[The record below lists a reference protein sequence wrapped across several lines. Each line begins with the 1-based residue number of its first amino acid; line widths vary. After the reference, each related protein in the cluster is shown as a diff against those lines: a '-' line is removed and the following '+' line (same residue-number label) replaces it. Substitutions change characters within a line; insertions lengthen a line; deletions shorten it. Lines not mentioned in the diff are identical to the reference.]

1 MDIKGLKEKL
11 QTALLAAKAV
21 CDTAD
26 EAKRDFTE
34 DERQKVAGYLT
45 EAKQWKEK
53 IKAAQGDEALRK
65 AVLDLGAGL
74 ELGGNGGGQPASAR
88 ALDVLKGATVGAQ
101 FVNAPA
107 FKAWMK
113 QVAPGGRIPEGAR
126 GLTSPP
132 VEFKSLLGLGRRG
145 TVAFGQKDLITGAD
159 PTSAGAFITPDY
171 TGIYEPLG
179 RLPLN
184 LRSLVTIRQTTSD
197 LIYFVRQVL
206 QITQAVPVPE
216 ANVTEF
222 SGATGEVSGEK
233 PEGAME
239 FLQVSEPV
247 KTIAVWIPA
256 TKRALSDAAQIRGII
271 DSELRDD
278 LAEEFEDQL
287 LNGNG
292 VGENFTG
299 LLNTVGILAQVWN
312 TDILTTTRQAITTL
326 MVTGRAMPTAW
337 VMHPSDWETIDL
349 LTATN
354 GLFYFGGPLRLGT
367 RTLWGYPVVQNT
379 RMTQGS
385 ALLGDWRKA
394 VVWDRERANISVSDS
409 HEDFFIRNMV
419 AILAEMRAAFGVIRP
434 SGFIL
439 VDLTAGS

>member
-1 MDIKGLKEKL
+1 MNLKELKEKM
-11 QTALLAAKAV
+11 LAALQAARAI
-21 CDTAD
+21 CDAAD

-45 EAKQWKEK
+45 EAKQWKDK
-53 IKAAQGDEALRK
+53 IKAAEGDEALRK

-74 ELGGNGGGQPASAR
+74 ELGTSAGGQPALGAPG
-88 ALDVLKGATVGAQ
+88 ALKGATVGAQ

-107 FKAWMK
+107 YKAWMK
-113 QVAPGGRIPEGAR
+113 QVAPGGRVPEGAR
-126 GLTSPP
+126 GLSSPP
-132 VEFKSLLGLGRRG
+132 IEFKSPLALLR
-145 TVAFGQKDLITGAD
+145 TTKMPFGQKDLIVGAD
-159 PTSAGAFITPDY
+159 DTSAGAFVEIDY
-171 TGIYEPLG
+171 TRIYEAIG
-179 RLPLN
+179 RAPLN
-184 LRSLVTIRQTTSD
+184 LRGLVTIRQTTSD
-197 LIYFVRQVL
+197 LVYFVRQVL
-206 QITQAVPVPE
+206 QITQAEPVPE
-216 ANVTEF
+216 ANVTEY

-233 PEGAME
+233 PEG
-239 FLQVSEPV
+239 VSEWLPVTEAV

-278 LAEEFEDQL
+278 LEEEFESQI

-299 LLNTVGILAQVWN
+299 LLNTTGVLAQAWD
-312 TDILTTTRQAITTL
+312 TDILTTCRKAITSL
-326 MVTGRAMPTAW
+326 RVTGRAIPTAW
-337 VMHPSDWETIDL
+337 VMHPADWETIDL

-367 RTLWGYPVVQNT
+367 RTLWGVPVVQNVQ
-379 RMTQGS
+379 MTQGS

-434 SGFIL
+434 SGFVL

>member
-1 MDIKGLKEKL
+1 MNLKELKGKL
-11 QTALLAAKAV
+11 QAALLAGKAI

-26 EAKRDFTE
+26 EAKRDFTDE
-34 DERQKVAGYLT
+34 ERQKVAGYLT
-45 EAKQWKEK
+45 EAGQWKEK
-53 IKAAQGDEALRK
+53 IKAAEGDEALRK

-74 ELGGNGGGQPASAR
+74 ELGGNGGGDPQAVGGLAAQR
-88 ALDVLKGATVGAQ
+88 GATIGAQ

-132 VEFKSLLGLGRRG
+132 VEFKSLLGL
-145 TVAFGQKDLITGAD
+145 QKDLITGAD

-206 QITQAVPVPE
+206 QITQATPVPE
-216 ANVTEF
+216 ANVTEY

-239 FLQVSEPV
+239 FEQVSEPV

-299 LLNTVGILAQVWN
+299 LLNTAGILAQVWN

-439 VDLTAGS
+439 VDLTAGT